1 MKKEILLD
9 LNESQREAVQCIN
22 GPLMVLAGAGS
33 GKTRVLTYRVAYLLT
48 QGVDPFN
55 ILALTF
61 TNKASREMK
70 DRIQHLVGSSDAMNV
85 WMGTFHSIFARILR
99 VEGHL
104 LGYPS
109 NFTIYDT
116 DDTKSIMKAILKE
129 QALDVKQYPPPYVL
143 HRIST
148 AKNNLM
154 SHEDYNRN
162 VELTDYD
169 KASGKPQMGQ
179 LFTIYTNKL
188 KKASSMDFDDLLYNT
203 NLLLRDYP
211 DILYKYQHKFKYILV
226 DEYQD
231 TNYAQYMIIKK
242 LAANNENICVVGD
255 DAQSIYGFR
264 GANIQNILNFKSD
277 YPDARTIKLEQ
288 NYRSTQNIVKA
299 ANSVIQKNK
308 KQYFKEIWT
317 ENEEGNKIQ
326 LIKTSTDNEEGSM
339 IANSIFETR
348 MNFQLPNSDFAIL
361 YRTNAQSR
369 SLEEALRRMNIPYKI
384 YGGLSFYKRKEI
396 KDLLAYFRLIVN
408 NNDEEALFRCI
419 NYPPRGIGDTT
430 LQRIIVASSATKQS
444 SWQIIEE
451 PLAYNLQVNSGIVQR
466 LNDFTTMI
474 RSYSVQVKHKNAYD
488 LAKHIAMA
496 SGIYKDLKQDD
507 SPEGVGRLDNID
519 ELLNAIKEFTEKEH
533 VLAAD
538 GTPLDTSMRSLDL
551 FMQDIALLTDADS
564 DDKNQ
569 TDRVALMTIHSAK
582 GLEFPYVFLAG
593 LEENLFPSMM
603 SLHSREDLEE
613 ERRLFYVAITRA
625 MKRLTLSYAENRFKY
640 GEMVYSEKSRFVDEI
655 DPEYLDVAR
664 KTPQQA
670 NENAWL
676 KKASPLPLQK
686 KPNVLKKITNKPAPS
701 GVPSDFA
708 PSDVD
713 DIRIGMTVEHQRF
726 GVGKVLTLEGVGPN
740 KKCTVLFEG
749 IGAKQLLLQYA
760 KLKIVG

>member
-1 MKKEILLD
+1 MKKDILLD
-9 LNESQREAVQCIN
+9 LNESQREAVKYIK

-33 GKTRVLTYRVAYLLT
+33 GKTRVLTYRVAHLLN
-48 QGVDPFN
+48 QGIDPFN

-70 DRIQHLVGSSDAMNV
+70 ERITRLVGSSDAMNV
-85 WMGTFHSIFARILR
+85 WMGTFHSVFARILR
-99 VEGHL
+99 VEGPL
-104 LGYPS
+104 IGYPS

-129 QALDVKQYPPPYVL
+129 QNLDVKQYPPPYVL

-169 KASGKPQMGQ
+169 KASGKPQLGQ
-179 LFTIYTNKL
+179 LFTIYTHKL

-203 NLLLRDYP
+203 NLLLRDFP
-211 DILYKYQHKFKYILV
+211 EILYKYQQKFQYILV

-277 YPDARTIKLEQ
+277 YPDAQTIKLEQ
-288 NYRSTQNIVKA
+288 NYRSTKNIVNA

-308 KQYFKEIWT
+308 KQYYKEIWT
-317 ENEEGNKIQ
+317 ENDEGNKIQ
-326 LIKTSTDNEEGSM
+326 LIKTTTDNEEGAT
-339 IANSIFETR
+339 IANSVFETK
-348 MNFQLPNSDFAIL
+348 MNFQLPNSDFAVL

-369 SLEEALRRMNIPYKI
+369 SIEEAMRRLNIPYKI

-430 LQRIIVASSATKQS
+430 LQKVVLASSAMQTS
-444 SWQIIEE
+444 SWDIIAQ
-451 PLAYNLQVNSGIVQR
+451 PMDYNLQVNSGIIQR
-466 LNDFTTMI
+466 LGEFTTMI
-474 RSYSVQVKHKNAYD
+474 RSFSVQVPLKNAYE
-488 LAKHIAMA
+488 LAKHIAMS
-496 SGIYKDLKQDD
+496 SGIYKELKQDE
-507 SPEGVGRLDNID
+507 SPEGMGRLENID
-519 ELLNAIKEFTEKEH
+519 ELLNAIKEFTEKEQ
-533 VLAAD
+533 LMAPD
-538 GTPLDTSMRSLDL
+538 GTMLDNSLRTLDL
-551 FMQDIALLTDADS
+551 FMQDIALLTDADT

-569 TDRVALMTIHSAK
+569 TDRVSLMTIHQAK
-582 GLEFPYVFLAG
+582 GLEFPYVFVAG
-593 LEENLFPSMM
+593 LEENLFPSIQ

-625 MKRLTLSYAENRFKY
+625 MKRLTLSYAESRYKY
-640 GEMVYSEKSRFVDEI
+640 GEMIYSEKSRFVDEI
-655 DPEYLDVAR
+655 DERYIDVAR
-664 KTPQQA
+664 KTPQQKV
-670 NENAWL
+670 ENSWQKTPAPATL
-676 KKASPLPLQK
+676 HK
-686 KPNVLKKITNKPAPS
+686 KPLNFKKINTSVNATLLPTDFI
-701 GVPSDFA
+701 PSD
-708 PSDVD
+708 SD
-713 DIRIGMTVEHQRF
+713 DIRVGMTVIHQRF
-726 GVGKVLTLEGVGPN
+726 GKGKVLTLEGVGPN
-740 KKCTVLFEG
+740 KKSTVLFDE
-749 IGAKQLLLQYA
+749 IGTKQLLLQFA
-760 KLKIVG
+760 RLKIVG